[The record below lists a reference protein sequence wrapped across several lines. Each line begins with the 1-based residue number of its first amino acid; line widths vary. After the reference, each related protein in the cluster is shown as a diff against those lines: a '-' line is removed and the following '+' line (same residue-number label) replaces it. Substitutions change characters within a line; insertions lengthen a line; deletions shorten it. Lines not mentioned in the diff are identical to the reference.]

1 MLDPQE
7 AFETFL
13 HQPRDHEEGCH
24 RVGPP
29 PTRYGI
35 GHKPTRSAQGEIR
48 TDQRLLCLRLER
60 GTAEGRCR
68 GISADLLYGFG
79 RFNSTRFSFL
89 PKTWRVECPHWVNNP
104 GGSHDARPS
113 SFSSSALGCLVAP
126 LTAAAQP
133 VGKVYRIGYLAVGLS
148 PTPAAPYQGLE
159 AFRLALRDLGYVEG
173 KNLLM
178 EYRWGS
184 GSRRPSPTS
193 PPSSSVL
200 RWTSSSSP
208 IRRRRWPPSMPRSR
222 TEPMLPFSRLTTIVV
237 YGVTMMAGTLA
248 VLYYGLHTGS
258 ERRVLTL
265 AFTTF
270 VLCQWCNC
278 V

>member
-1 MLDPQE
+1 M
-7 AFETFL
+7 
-13 HQPRDHEEGCH
+13 
-24 RVGPP
+24 
-29 PTRYGI
+29 TR
-35 GHKPTRSAQGEIR
+35 
-48 TDQRLLCLRLER
+48 RLIE
-60 GTAEGRCR
+60 
-68 GISADLLYGFG
+68 LLVIF
-79 RFNSTRFSFL
+79 
-89 PKTWRVECPHWVNNP
+89 
-104 GGSHDARPS
+104 
-113 SFSSSALGCLVAP
+113 ALGCLVAP

-133 VGKVYRIGYLAVGLS
+133 VGKVYRIVYLAVGLS

-193 PPSSSVL
+193 PPNSSVL

-222 TEPMLPFSRLTTIVV
+222 TEPMLPFSRLTKIVV

-270 VLCQWCNC
+270 VLCQWCTVFNARNENGTSFNAH
-278 V
+278 VFDDAMLWGSLAGAVGLQAIAVHWPPAQVIFGTGDMTLADWGIATGVAASVLVLEEGRKLSLAVLRRLRRRAAPAGSLSRG